1 MLDKIAQSFV
11 YEQLDMFKTYYEGYG
26 FCKKILKSIKNHIT
40 IRYYDI
46 EEIYTNVK
54 DGNLNIGDVI
64 ETNGILLEYAQIF
77 SPYTHVS
84 TMFGKCEK
92 VGEKEITKNGKSY
105 IEGKM
110 KLVTSAFQPPVQKIP
125 SYDDLGYAFLYDS
138 RFRGFEHVFDSEN
151 NITVNEY
158 SKPILVIYDRNKY
171 NKQLNK
177 EALIR
182 GRIIELPLSY
192 VSNLGVQD
200 ETIREICGNFIDL
213 YNENKNFICLS
224 IIDGETSVKY
234 ASDVDFLPEISVPLY
249 IECELEKFS
258 SLYNGDNSKASD
270 FISNIIPFLPQ
281 KIDSHFPAKVIT
293 TPKNIG
299 TPFVSTEDIFT
310 VFREP
315 NVLGFYTTAKVF
327 QLDEYK
333 EKLKIYSNTVNN
345 FAIDYK
351 NFSRK
356 NFGVKDKLCL
366 NFLFDYSKQFLF
378 DSRGALYSTGADISM
393 QEDDSKKYI
402 QPWLKDNAIEI

>member
-270 FISNIIPFLPQ
+270 FISDIIPFLPQ
-281 KIDSHFPAKVIT
+281 RIDPHFPAKVIT

>member
-1 MLDKIAQSFV
+1 
-11 YEQLDMFKTYYEGYG
+11 
-26 FCKKILKSIKNHIT
+26 
-40 IRYYDI
+40 
-46 EEIYTNVK
+46 
-54 DGNLNIGDVI
+54 
-64 ETNGILLEYAQIF
+64 
-77 SPYTHVS
+77 
-84 TMFGKCEK
+84 
-92 VGEKEITKNGKSY
+92 
-105 IEGKM
+105 M

-182 GRIIELPLSY
+182 GRIIELPLPY
-192 VSNLGVQD
+192 VSNLGVQN

-224 IIDGETSVKY
+224 IIDGETSIKD
-234 ASDVDFLPEISVPLY
+234 ALDVDFLPEISVPLY

-270 FISNIIPFLPQ
+270 FISDIIPFLPQ
-281 KIDSHFPAKVIT
+281 KIDPHFPAKVIT

-315 NVLGFYTTAKVF
+315 NVIGFYTTAKVF
-327 QLDEYK
+327 QPDEYK
-333 EKLKIYSNTVNN
+333 EKLKIYTL
-345 FAIDYK
+345 YK
-351 NFSRK
+351 NYTHLGKSTKGK
-356 NFGVKDKLCL
+356 NRG
-366 NFLFDYSKQFLF
+366 NFLTYVDRCIEVFGEQEMVSQVRKRHWKRINDRIKKSINNSKCA
-378 DSRGALYSTGADISM
+378 S
-393 QEDDSKKYI
+393 
-402 QPWLKDNAIEI
+402 